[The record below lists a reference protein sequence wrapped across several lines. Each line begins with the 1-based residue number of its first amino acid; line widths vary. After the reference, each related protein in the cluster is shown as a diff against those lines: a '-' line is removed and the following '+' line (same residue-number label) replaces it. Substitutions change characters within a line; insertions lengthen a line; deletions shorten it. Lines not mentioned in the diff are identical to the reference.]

1 MWFQLIHGRGWLGF
15 SDEQR
20 RVGEQ
25 VYLVGWEELER
36 KLCYR
41 QLSEG
46 GMESSSMIISSAIY
60 HAVLEYENK
69 VGVSAAKQ
77 HR

>member
-1 MWFQLIHGRGWLGF
+1 M
-15 SDEQR
+15 
-20 RVGEQ
+20 
-25 VYLVGWEELER
+25 GWEELER